1 MRKKTWN
8 TLAAGALVAVMA
20 SSVITGCQG
29 GQSTATAAAAAAQ
42 ETHIQAEEAGK
53 ADTETT
59 GGRKGSGDVHG
70 TGRWRNRSSVK
81 GYGTRYGGVPGGTG
95 YGCEQAGRRFCYRLC
110 CCITGF
116 Q

>member
-42 ETHIQAEEAGK
+42 ETDIQAEEAGK

-59 GGRKGSGDVHG
+59 GGSKGSGDVHG
-70 TGRWRNRSSVK
+70 TDMTPIDNYPASSLTITCPAGAGGGITTYQRSIIRNI
-81 GYGTRYGGVPGGTG
+81 
-95 YGCEQAGRRFCYRLC
+95 RR
-110 CCITGF
+110 GF
-116 Q
+116 A

>member
-20 SSVITGCQG
+20 SSVITGCQR
-29 GQSTATAAAAAAQ
+29 GQSTAAQ

-59 GGRKGSGDVHG
+59 GGSKGSGDVHG
-70 TGRWRNRSSVK
+70 TDMTPIDNYPASSLTITCPAGAGGGITTYQRSIIRNI
-81 GYGTRYGGVPGGTG
+81 
-95 YGCEQAGRRFCYRLC
+95 RR
-110 CCITGF
+110 GF
-116 Q
+116 A